1 MKVALPV
8 LPLVVFAVSLLPSC
22 GKSLAQ
28 QAVDEKI
35 LGSWEWVR
43 TDGGIA
49 NHIHETPASTGQ
61 EKTLLLNANNT
72 YVIMVNSA
80 VFSQGTFIV
89 ESKQCIHDGTMKPY
103 IKFSHDPG
111 MMVEVA
117 DSSFLK
123 LSDEANDGTDSQYH
137 RTGTTEPG

>member
-89 ESKQCIHDGTMKPY
+89 ESKQCIHDGR
-103 IKFSHDPG
+103 
-111 MMVEVA
+111 
-117 DSSFLK
+117 
-123 LSDEANDGTDSQYH
+123 ANDGSNAHQAGKCALQFTLLIGWYMS
-137 RTGTTEPG
+137 R